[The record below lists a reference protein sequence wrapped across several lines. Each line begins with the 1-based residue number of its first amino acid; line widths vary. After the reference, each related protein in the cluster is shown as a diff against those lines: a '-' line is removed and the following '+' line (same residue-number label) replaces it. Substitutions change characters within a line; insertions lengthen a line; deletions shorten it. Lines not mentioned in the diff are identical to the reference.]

1 MVRFKY
7 EQIAKHRKDSVASLV
22 HAVHDPPEE
31 KKKEEDEEDNRNK
44 DDFDQIKSRYYLI
57 TQNKKDDG
65 TIEFNVKHFTFNIN
79 KEDKPEPENCEVKK

>member
-44 DDFDQIKSRYYLI
+44 E
-57 TQNKKDDG
+57 
-65 TIEFNVKHFTFNIN
+65 EFFLH
-79 KEDKPEPENCEVKK
+79 